1 MVLTM
6 LNVEQLGKLLNNQ
19 ASLDNNMQDKFD
31 ISSNEWISAYND
43 HHMIALRIEIH
54 EFLNNTY
61 KSWKYWKMK
70 KETRNNIIGEAV
82 DVIHFIC
89 LIINKENI
97 DTSKLY
103 LDMGNAA
110 AEVSAKYKHYVN
122 NGEYTQH
129 ANAIILDLSELRA
142 SDKPTVYSYAITVFG
157 YMLVI
162 LKEIYGFTN
171 DDIMQ
176 AYADKNMEN
185 YERLKNDY

>member
-1 MVLTM
+1 M

-31 ISSNEWISAYND
+31 ISSNEWLSTYND

-54 EFLNNTY
+54 EFLNNTH

-110 AEVSAKYKHYVN
+110 AEVSVKYKHYIN
-122 NGEYTQH
+122 KGEYTQH

-142 SDKPTVYSYAITVFG
+142 SDKPTVYSYTITVFG

-176 AYADKNMEN
+176 AYAEKNVEN